1 MNRVLFVSPVAF
13 SGLQQRHQSLA
24 AELAKNDWQVNFVDP
39 LQTGGLSC
47 KTEQATPNLEVVKI
61 RVPFKGVKWPAIQTI
76 CAKFAM
82 LLLGSKLALSRHNTL
97 LWIAEPS
104 LAWLSLYKWQAVV
117 YDRCDLH
124 GSFPGQQQL
133 VWQKYEDILFK
144 RATLVSCSHEY
155 LQQSLPEHAR
165 IKSVLASNACANIF
179 FSERLQQRPAGR
191 PLKMVSAGAHH
202 EWVDSGWLAMM
213 CDHDNVE
220 LHLAGTGRGGDYEN
234 LRRLPRVI
242 NHGKLDRPELARLL
256 KACDI
261 GLIAFKDIEL
271 IKGVDPVKAY
281 EYAASG
287 LEIWAPPIKALRGNQ
302 LISKYVGNSGE
313 RNQAVADFASLPL
326 PPPAT
331 IARWSDRLQTI
342 LDRLT
347 VLRSD

>member
-24 AELAKNDWQVNFVDP
+24 AELAKNGWQVSFVNP

-47 KTEQATPNLEVVKI
+47 KTEQAAPNLEVVKI
-61 RVPFKGVKWPAIQTI
+61 RVPFKSVKWPTIQTI
-76 CAKFAM
+76 SAKFAM
-82 LLLGSKLALSRHNTL
+82 LLLSSKLALTRRNTL

-104 LAWLSLYKWQAVV
+104 LACLSLHNWQAVV

-124 GSFPGQQQL
+124 GSFPGQKQP
-133 VWQKYEDILFK
+133 VWQKYEDVLFN

-165 IKSVLASNACANIF
+165 SKSVLAGNAGADIF
-179 FSERLQQRPAGR
+179 FSERRPQHPAGR

-220 LHLAGTGRGGDYEN
+220 LHLAGTGRGCDYKK
-234 LRRLPRVI
+234 LCQLPRVI
-242 NHGKLDRPELARLL
+242 NHGKLDRPDLAELL
-256 KACDI
+256 KTCDI

-287 LEIWAPPIKALRGNQ
+287 LEIWVPPIKALRGNP
-302 LISKYVGNSGE
+302 LISKYVGTPGE
-313 RNQAVADFASLPL
+313 RNQAVAEFASLPL

-347 VLRSD
+347 ILRSD